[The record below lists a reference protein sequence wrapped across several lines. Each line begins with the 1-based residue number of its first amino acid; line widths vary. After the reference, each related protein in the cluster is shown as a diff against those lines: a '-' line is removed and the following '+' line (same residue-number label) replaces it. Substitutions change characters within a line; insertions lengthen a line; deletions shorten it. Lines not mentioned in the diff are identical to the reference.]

1 MHALFIKITTK
12 LAGAHF
18 YPACMAGAKLACCMH
33 ASLTGHCR
41 SCIMHASLTVTGK
54 LQEKATSRWPGGP
67 HIRETISAPCTNQSA
82 MHEIENASMTGHVIA
97 GMRGGSRKDR
107 ATSRWRGG
115 PHIQVKGSQAS
126 FPSSSQLSAHTRP
139 PQGGEVPWVLLKM
152 A

>member
-67 HIRETISAPCTNQSA
+67 HIRVRHAGREQKGP
-82 MHEIENASMTGHVIA
+82 GHLEVA
-97 GMRGGSRKDR
+97 RWTPHSSEGKPSQLSQLKPAFRPHQ
-107 ATSRWRGG
+107 ATSRWRG
-115 PHIQVKGSQAS
+115 AMDY
-126 FPSSSQLSAHTRP
+126 A
-139 PQGGEVPWVLLKM
+139 
-152 A
+152 